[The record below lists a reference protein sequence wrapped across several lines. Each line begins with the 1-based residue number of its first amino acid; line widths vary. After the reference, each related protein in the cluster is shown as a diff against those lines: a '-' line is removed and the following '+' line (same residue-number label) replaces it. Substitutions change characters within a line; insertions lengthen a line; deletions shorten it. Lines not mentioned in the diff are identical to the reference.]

1 MLMDRSRAGATPMD
15 NEMKKIQKRG
25 GREGTEALPTEGT
38 GPAETRRVLS
48 TDETRVGADGSTMR
62 QPDERDQ
69 SADQQATVPRRSMKQ
84 AHDDVQSGQ
93 QDTDCRNRVAEILP
107 ETPKT
112 SRNFDSANKTDTA
125 PRVAEKK

>member
-1 MLMDRSRAGATPMD
+1 
-15 NEMKKIQKRG
+15 MKKIQKQSSQKSP
-25 GREGTEALPTEGT
+25 EGLSAEAT
-38 GPAETRRVLS
+38 GQAQTRRVLS
-48 TDETRVGADGSTMR
+48 TDETNVGADGSTMR

-69 SADQQATVPRRSMKQ
+69 SADQQATLPRRSMKQ

-125 PRVAEKK
+125 PRVVEKK

>member
-1 MLMDRSRAGATPMD
+1 
-15 NEMKKIQKRG
+15 MKKIQTTRDGKQRG
-25 GREGTEALPTEGT
+25 ASPTEST
-38 GPAETRRVLS
+38 GPAGTRRVLS
-48 TDETRVGADGSTMR
+48 TDEKSVSPDGSTMR

-69 SADQQATVPRRSMKQ
+69 SADQQVTAPRRAMKQ

-112 SRNFDSANKTDTA
+112 SRNFDSADKADTA
-125 PRVAEKK
+125 PHFTKKK